1 MLEDEKRKII
11 NFVQDFGCC
20 TLKQLQILYNKPN
33 DKKFWIVY
41 YIVCKFK
48 IINLYTI

>member
-33 DKKFWIVY
+33 D
-41 YIVCKFK
+41 
-48 IINLYTI
+48 NLRIFYKEIL